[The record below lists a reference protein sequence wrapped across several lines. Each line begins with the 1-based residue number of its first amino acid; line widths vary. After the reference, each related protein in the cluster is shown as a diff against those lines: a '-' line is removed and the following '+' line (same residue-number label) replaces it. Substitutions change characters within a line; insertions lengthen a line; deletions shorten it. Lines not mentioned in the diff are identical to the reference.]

1 MASGGGFRFSGRAE
15 ALQDRRQEEAKALQ
29 VHRLPFAFLLIL
41 LIFPGPGARADLS
54 SPVLQWQAQFPWP
67 IHWLVTSEGGVTLV
81 GSDHGSTLQAHD
93 ALRGTRLWRRS
104 LRAGLW
110 SAPALRGNRLFLS
123 PHDQSLLSL
132 RVETGEFLWRLGP
145 RFPEGS
151 PRLPGVSPPL
161 NRAAPVLLTEELAT
175 ISLDGQVSVLSS
187 SGTILRQAD
196 LQPGRFH
203 PDGFWATPVAL
214 DGIMYLG
221 TTRGNLWRVPLMAL
235 DRATRIVLEAP
246 PERGLGQASLEVR
259 APLLATSNRILVATM
274 DGTLRGYEP
283 RPVRLVPSWTTT
295 LGPPGVYQ
303 MSSQGRALA
312 GPVLAPEGTRVYLAL
327 RDRVVALSPED
338 GHTIWERPLDE
349 KAETPPACW
358 RDTLLVGLQTSRLLV
373 LDRSSGEPLS
383 AWELP
388 GPPTAGPE
396 VWGDQVTLGFA
407 DGTIRCY
414 DLSDSAR
421 ASSNPAAIRI
431 PR

>member
-1 MASGGGFRFSGRAE
+1 M
-15 ALQDRRQEEAKALQ
+15 Q
-29 VHRLPFAFLLIL
+29 RLPLAILLIL
-41 LIFPGPGARADLS
+41 LFFPSPGARADLS
-54 SPVLQWQAQFPWP
+54 SPVLKWEARFLWP
-67 IHWLVTSEGGVTLV
+67 IHWITTSEGGVTLI
-81 GSDHGSTLQAHD
+81 GSDHGSTMQAYD
-93 ALRGTRLWRRS
+93 AVRGTRLWQRS

-123 PHDQSLLSL
+123 PHDQSLWSM
-132 RVETGEFLWRLGP
+132 RVETGEYLWRLGP

-151 PRLPGVSPPL
+151 PLLPGVSPPL
-161 NRAAPVLLTEELAT
+161 NRAAPVLLTEEIAT

-214 DGIMYLG
+214 DGILYTG
-221 TTRGNLWRVPLMAL
+221 TTRGNLWRVPLQAL
-235 DRATRIVLEAP
+235 DRATRILLEAP
-246 PERGLGQASLEVR
+246 SERGLGLASREVR
-259 APLLATSNRILVATM
+259 APLLVASNRILVATM
-274 DGTLRGYEP
+274 DGTLRGFEP
-283 RPVRLVPSWTTT
+283 RPIRLVPSWTTT

-312 GPVLAPEGTRVYLAL
+312 GPVLAPEETQVYLAL
-327 RDRVVALSPED
+327 RDRVVALSPDD
-338 GHTIWERPLDE
+338 GQVVWERPLDE

-383 AWELP
+383 ALDLP

-396 VWGDQVTLGFA
+396 VWGDLVTLGFA

-414 DLSDSAR
+414 DLSASAK
-421 ASSNPAAIRI
+421 ASSSPTAIRM